1 MFFFRRPSSQTVD
14 RFREVAEKDSLSYT
28 EVGGTVNG
36 SLPSSYNVDH
46 NRVRLGYGA
55 DVFHRARVALGE
67 WKMFELGWVE
77 LMHPSAPIESGQ
89 TVLILARTWGL
100 YSLSASRVLKII
112 DDDDGAIRRWGFS
125 YGTLMHHV
133 ERGEER
139 FAVEHRRD
147 DGSVWYDLL
156 AYSVPHHP
164 LAKLGYPISRA
175 AQRRFAK
182 DSKLA
187 MLRAVS

>member
-1 MFFFRRPSSQTVD
+1 
-14 RFREVAEKDSLSYT
+14 
-28 EVGGTVNG
+28 
-36 SLPSSYNVDH
+36 
-46 NRVRLGYGA
+46 
-55 DVFHRARVALGE
+55 
-67 WKMFELGWVE
+67 
-77 LMHPSAPIESGQ
+77 
-89 TVLILARTWGL
+89 
-100 YSLSASRVLKII
+100 
-112 DDDDGAIRRWGFS
+112 
-125 YGTLMHHV
+125 MHHV